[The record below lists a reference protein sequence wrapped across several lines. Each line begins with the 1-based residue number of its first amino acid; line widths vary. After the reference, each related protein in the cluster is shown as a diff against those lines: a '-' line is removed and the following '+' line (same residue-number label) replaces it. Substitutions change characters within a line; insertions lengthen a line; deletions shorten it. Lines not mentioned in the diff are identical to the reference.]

1 MVDNWGQKKQAWPGT
16 GQFTARE
23 YTVVA
28 QLGFPFFQDK
38 PSLALMKLVVAKFPS
53 FTRIFIP
60 KLQCAPSARDLG
72 KSLKLF
78 SHPKCYAFIRLSIKW
93 PLPVRDRPCARH
105 QEHHSKQDWHDL
117 CLHGTYSLRWEM
129 ESIQII
135 YNYNEWWNKR
145 SRVQWWR
152 IMREARRVYLQRVS
166 REGLSMKGTQ
176 KQRPVLSP
184 SFFFKFALAIRAFSC
199 FHAQP

>member
-1 MVDNWGQKKQAWPGT
+1 
-16 GQFTARE
+16 
-23 YTVVA
+23 
-28 QLGFPFFQDK
+28 
-38 PSLALMKLVVAKFPS
+38 MKLVVAIFPS

-152 IMREARRVYLQRVS
+152 IMREAMRVYLQRVS

-176 KQRPVLSP
+176 KQETSP
-184 SFFFKFALAIRAFSC
+184 ITIFLFQVCFGYKGFFVFPCSAIKRNDIGSC
-199 FHAQP
+199 TETWMDLVCHTEWSESEREKNKYHILTHICGI